1 MTDCDGCVPGARTLD
16 RFWLRARIIRSDFR
30 WRRCQRRREI
40 GLAHDVV
47 RVEKYFVC
55 SAREEC
61 AGKGFANACVR
72 SASGGRERE
81 KRRETVLD
89 LECSARLPL
98 GAPVKLCTHE
108 SAVTMM
114 VAEWTVTR
122 VTVGVRGAQGEGDA
136 ARNREIRGMNAN
148 SVCVTDITQQP
159 S

>member
-61 AGKGFANACVR
+61 AGKGFANACVW

-81 KRRETVLD
+81 EKRDGIRSRMFGAVATWGAGKAVYARECGNHDGCRVD
-89 LECSARLPL
+89 
-98 GAPVKLCTHE
+98 GNE
-108 SAVTMM
+108 SN
-114 VAEWTVTR
+114 
-122 VTVGVRGAQGEGDA
+122 GG
-136 ARNREIRGMNAN
+136 RERRSG
-148 SVCVTDITQQP
+148 
-159 S
+159 